1 MMIDESYRGGLSQDR
16 ESIQPL
22 IPSEFKFI
30 GHQWS
35 DWFYDDER
43 LIRAGVLILLLFWI
57 VLFW

>member
-1 MMIDESYRGGLSQDR
+1 MDAIGMMIDESYRGGLRLDR

-35 DWFYDDER
+35 D
-43 LIRAGVLILLLFWI
+43 
-57 VLFW
+57 